1 MENYK
6 IACPIADEY
15 ILTHAL
21 ENKKIEFFLK
31 SIIYKNEYGIEIEL
45 QDIDESG
52 EDLSKTVDSIV
63 IDINIDCSSEKLEEI
78 FSEIEEEDGYL
89 LELE

>member
-6 IACPIADEY
+6 IGCPIADEY
-15 ILTHAL
+15 ILTQAL
-21 ENKKIEFFLK
+21 ENTKIEFFLK

-52 EDLSKTVDSIV
+52 EDSSKTVDSIV

>member
-1 MENYK
+1 
-6 IACPIADEY
+6 
-15 ILTHAL
+15 
-21 ENKKIEFFLK
+21 
-31 SIIYKNEYGIEIEL
+31 
-45 QDIDESG
+45 
-52 EDLSKTVDSIV
+52 VDSIV